1 MNTGGVNHVPSAVP
15 SGLAAGV
22 AGLAGRTAREAKTAQ
37 EQRRELQG
45 PKRDEVTLGHKAE
58 GESDVDRI
66 DTLDLQSDARGQKQP
81 QGERQDRQ
89 NQGREGQHREQAHAR
104 DDDGVL
110 GSVTPKA
117 QVPEPVRL
125 GRAGI
130 PMPPTPVPQK
140 HIDLAG

>member
-1 MNTGGVNHVPSAVP
+1 MLPDTCDMNTGGVNHVPSAVP

-22 AGLAGRTAREAKTAQ
+22 AGLAGRTVREVKTAQ

-58 GESDVDRI
+58 GESDVDRV
-66 DTLDLQSDARGQKQP
+66 DTLDLHSDARGQKQP
-81 QGERQDRQ
+81 QG
-89 NQGREGQHREQAHAR
+89 REQPHAR

-110 GSVTPKA
+110 GSEPPKA
-117 QVPEPVRL
+117 QEPEPIRL

-130 PMPPTPVPQK
+130 PMPPTAVPQK

>member
-1 MNTGGVNHVPSAVP
+1 V
-15 SGLAAGV
+15 
-22 AGLAGRTAREAKTAQ
+22 KTAQ

-58 GESDVDRI
+58 GESDVDRV

-81 QGERQDRQ
+81 QGERQDRES
-89 NQGREGQHREQAHAR
+89 QGRESQGRENQDREQAHAR

-110 GSVTPKA
+110 GSEPPKA
-117 QVPEPVRL
+117 QEPEPIRL

-130 PMPPTPVPQK
+130 PMPPTAVPQK